1 MVPKIHEVVYF
12 QKIRPFIKSWS
23 LMCTFKTQADTYKT
37 FSYPLTYI
45 LICTNCFMTPKNV
58 SRSVLYSTMTC
69 QTIYFLMITAKYTNR
84 WQSMLEITKVF
95 VLCAL
100 QQVDNYLRFKTR
112 YWTLTK
118 AWKIIRF
125 SLVMADITVSRNIS
139 VIFV

>member
-37 FSYPLTYI
+37 FSYPLTYT
-45 LICTNCFMTPKNV
+45 LICTNCFKTPKIV

-84 WQSMLEITKVF
+84 WQSRLKSIKFLRQNLRLQLCTKI
-95 VLCAL
+95 
-100 QQVDNYLRFKTR
+100 YEPK
-112 YWTLTK
+112 YWSFDF
-118 AWKIIRF
+118 WKLILWF
-125 SLVMADITVSRNIS
+125 MSTHL
-139 VIFV
+139 